1 MLCVDVNVLVSAFRA
16 GSPHH
21 GPAYGWLDA
30 AQRGP
35 EPVIVFA
42 EVVAA
47 ATRILTNPQIWP
59 SPSDPEEVLQAIEDL
74 LASPVVSL
82 MEAPP
87 RRWPIFTEL
96 VTGQQLRGNDI
107 PDALL
112 AASVL
117 ALGAAL
123 VTFDRG
129 FTRFAA
135 LELALL

>member
-16 GSPHH
+16 GSLHH

-30 AQRGP
+30 AQRGS
-35 EPVIVFA
+35 EPVVVLA
-42 EVVAA
+42 EVAAA
-47 ATRILTNPQIWP
+47 ATRVLTNPQIWP
-59 SPSDPEEVLQAIEDL
+59 SPSDPAEVLQAIEDL

-82 MEAPP
+82 MEAPGH
-87 RRWPIFTEL
+87 RWPIFTEL

-117 ALGAAL
+117 ALGATL
-123 VTFDRG
+123 VSFDRG
-129 FTRFAA
+129 FTRFTA